1 MNDTTTTAKVM
12 HYGRRSCQV
21 ARQLAYYT
29 GETIYQ
35 RENLVRFCSR
45 RYLRRGGY
53 VSTRN
58 DFKIH
63 QVPKTLQKPHTA

>member
-21 ARQLAYYT
+21 AGSGGLHGRKDIST
-29 GETIYQ
+29 GKPGAILQ
-35 RENLVRFCSR
+35 SKILKA
-45 RYLRRGGY
+45 GGY
-53 VSTRN
+53 VITRN